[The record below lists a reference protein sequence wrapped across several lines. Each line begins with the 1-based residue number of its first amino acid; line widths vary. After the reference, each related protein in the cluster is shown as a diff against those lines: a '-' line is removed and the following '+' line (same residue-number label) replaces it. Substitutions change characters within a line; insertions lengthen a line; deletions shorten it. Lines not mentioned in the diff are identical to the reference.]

1 MRAST
6 SPDVLKDMM
15 AQMPVDTYAVPEG
28 FDLEGFDL
36 QVDGDSGDLSD
47 GFADQWHMAK
57 WRPTRGT

>member
-1 MRAST
+1 
-6 SPDVLKDMM
+6 MM

-36 QVDGDSGDLSD
+36 DGDSDDLSD